1 MKRIACWSGPRNIST
16 ALMRSWSSRNDTFV
30 SDEPLY
36 AYYLKEQ
43 HLKHPMYKQIIHYYS
58 TTYDQIVK
66 NLSSEIPD
74 GKECWYQK
82 HMAHHLIN
90 LNSINWIKNFQ
101 NCILI
106 RHPKDVINSYVKK
119 NTLNHIDELGY
130 PQQYKIMK
138 YLEGIDKKFIVI
150 DSNILLNNPKK
161 ILSQWCNHIDLK
173 FDISMLQWEKGNH
186 PQDGIWWKH
195 WYDNVITTTHFQK
208 FSANQSQLDKKY
220 QSIYDEALDYYNK
233 LYYFAER

>member
-1 MKRIACWSGPRNIST
+1 MRIACWSGPRNIST
-16 ALMRSWSSRNDTFV
+16 ALMRSWSSRADFFV
-30 SDEPLY
+30 SDEPFY
-36 AYYLKEQ
+36 AYYLKERQ
-43 HLKHPMYKQIIHYYS
+43 LKHPMYKEIIGYYPN
-58 TTYDQIVK
+58 TYDDVVTS
-66 NLSSEIPD
+66 LTSEIPND
-74 GKECWYQK
+74 KEHWYQK
-82 HMAHHLIN
+82 HMAHHLID
-90 LNSINWIKNFQ
+90 LNNIDWIKNFE

-130 PQQYKIMK
+130 PQQYKIMS
-138 YLEGIDKKFIVI
+138 YLDNIGKKFIVI
-150 DSNILLNNPKK
+150 DSNILLNNPEK
-161 ILSQWCNHIDLK
+161 ILSQWCNSISLE
-173 FDISMLQWEKGNH
+173 FDSSMLKWQKGNH

-208 FSANQSQLDKKY
+208 FSANQSELDKKY